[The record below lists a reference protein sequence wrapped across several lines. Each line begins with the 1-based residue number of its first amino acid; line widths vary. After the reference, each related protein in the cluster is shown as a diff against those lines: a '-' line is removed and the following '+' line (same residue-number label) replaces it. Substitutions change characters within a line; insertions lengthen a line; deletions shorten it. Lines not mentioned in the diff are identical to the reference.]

1 VGAPAPWWFAV
12 PLIVVALVSLLRES
26 RQRYEL
32 VGWFAALAG
41 LAGTLL
47 SSRLGGGSGPLMFLM
62 TAGWIVTVT
71 VAWDSVGRSTER
83 IVRGVLGLVL
93 GVTLVTAGFWLVR
106 GVDGPLHRGPAQDLP
121 AYLNSAQDPPDNAS
135 IVVVRKDPD
144 SAMRYSLVREGGP
157 RMGSLEAA
165 PKPEQT
171 KPITDVLSSLGGGGT
186 GEEGRRLATL
196 GIDYIYL
203 PAPVDPVLMSTLDS
217 LPGLTRASA
226 DAGDAA
232 WLVDRR
238 GITSVALPQDQV
250 QNFWRIAGIIA
261 WLIALV
267 SCLPTARRTVAVPHG
282 THARRVS

>member
-1 VGAPAPWWFAV
+1 M
-12 PLIVVALVSLLRES
+12 
-26 RQRYEL
+26 Q
-32 VGWFAALAG
+32 
-41 LAGTLL
+41 
-47 SSRLGGGSGPLMFLM
+47 
-62 TAGWIVTVT
+62 
-71 VAWDSVGRSTER
+71 
-83 IVRGVLGLVL
+83 
-93 GVTLVTAGFWLVR
+93 
-106 GVDGPLHRGPAQDLP
+106 
-121 AYLNSAQDPPDNAS
+121 
-135 IVVVRKDPD
+135 
-144 SAMRYSLVREGGP
+144 YSLVREGGP
-157 RMGSLEAA
+157 RMGALEAV

-196 GIDYIYL
+196 GIDYVYL

-232 WLVDRR
+232 WLVDHRNVN
-238 GITSVALPQDQV
+238 SVALPQDQV
-250 QNFWRIAGIIA
+250 QNYWRIAGIIA

>member
-1 VGAPAPWWFAV
+1 
-12 PLIVVALVSLLRES
+12 VSAE
-26 RQRYEL
+26 
-32 VGWFAALAG
+32 
-41 LAGTLL
+41 
-47 SSRLGGGSGPLMFLM
+47 
-62 TAGWIVTVT
+62 
-71 VAWDSVGRSTER
+71 
-83 IVRGVLGLVL
+83 
-93 GVTLVTAGFWLVR
+93 
-106 GVDGPLHRGPAQDLP
+106 
-121 AYLNSAQDPPDNAS
+121 DPPDNAS

-157 RMGSLEAA
+157 RMGALEAA

-171 KPITDVLSSLGGGGT
+171 KPLTDVLSSLGGGGT
-186 GEEGRRLATL
+186 GEEGRRLASL

-226 DAGDAA
+226 DPADAA

-238 GITSVALPQDQV
+238 GISSVALPQDQV

>member
-1 VGAPAPWWFAV
+1 
-12 PLIVVALVSLLRES
+12 LLRES

-32 VGWFAALAG
+32 VGWLAALAG

-71 VAWDSVGRSTER
+71 VAWDSVGRSAELV
-83 IVRGVLGLVL
+83 VRGVLGLVL
-93 GVTLVTAGFWLVR
+93 AVTVVTAGFWLVR
-106 GVDGPLHRGPAQDLP
+106 GVDGPLHRGPAEDLP
-121 AYLNSAQDPPDNAS
+121 AYLVSAQYPPVNAS
-135 IVVVRKDPD
+135 IVVVRKDAD
-144 SAMRYSLVREGGP
+144 TAMRYSLVRDGGP
-157 RMGSLEAA
+157 RMGALEAA
-165 PKPEQT
+165 PKAEQT

-196 GIDYIYL
+196 GIDYVYL

-232 WLVDRR
+232 WLVDRT
-238 GITSVALPQDQV
+238 GVASVATPQDNV

>member
-1 VGAPAPWWFAV
+1 V
-12 PLIVVALVSLLRES
+12 
-26 RQRYEL
+26 
-32 VGWFAALAG
+32 
-41 LAGTLL
+41 
-47 SSRLGGGSGPLMFLM
+47 
-62 TAGWIVTVT
+62 
-71 VAWDSVGRSTER
+71 
-83 IVRGVLGLVL
+83 
-93 GVTLVTAGFWLVR
+93 
-106 GVDGPLHRGPAQDLP
+106 
-121 AYLNSAQDPPDNAS
+121 SAQYPPVNAS
-135 IVVVRKDPD
+135 IVVVRKDAD
-144 SAMRYSLVREGGP
+144 TAMRYSLVRDGGP
-157 RMGSLEAA
+157 RMGALEAA
-165 PKPEQT
+165 PKAEQT

-196 GIDYIYL
+196 GIDYVYL

-232 WLVDRR
+232 WLVDRT
-238 GITSVALPQDQV
+238 GVASVAPPQDNV